1 MVSSEEFKEALRG
14 GKLEQALL
22 LAMSPAI
29 ELKITTQLAS
39 DSEQITPSSRL
50 QTRINL
56 IEGKLENEI
65 GEQFLNNAP
74 YRELQQ
80 FHLEQVKEGNQT
92 IQQNIGSL
100 QTLFAI
106 VMDIQQH
113 TREGFQQQ
121 PALSGMEN
129 LPLPAKAPHSEPQTS
144 AEETPLSQPQEEEDL
159 DDTDDWDDSVLDV
172 LQSFP
177 AEAPLQTPTS
187 EAEEPPP
194 SDEMADGELE
204 TEEEEQADEILSLE
218 DLEVDAETSSP
229 TEQSQERGTEQDWP
243 EPENTRS
250 SQPKYVT
257 EQSQERET
265 QQDWLEPENT
275 HFSQPKEEDTTTSQT
290 QREWEDWS
298 DTDSAEAQEK
308 EWNMEAPKSESVST
322 DWDDDDEEFSEATEQ
337 NRRESGGWSKRLGIS
352 WLNPLRST
360 DSPQES
366 ENETSP
372 SEQED
377 ELFTD
382 WPEDTEAETPQES
395 SDSNAYKDNQNSGG

>member
-129 LPLPAKAPHSEPQTS
+129 LPLPAKALHSEPQTS
-144 AEETPLSQPQEEEDL
+144 AEETPPSQPQEEEDL

-229 TEQSQERGTEQDWP
+229 
-243 EPENTRS
+243 
-250 SQPKYVT
+250 T

>member
-229 TEQSQERGTEQDWP
+229 TEQSQERGTEQDWL

-250 SQPKYVT
+250 
-257 EQSQERET
+257 
-265 QQDWLEPENT
+265 
-275 HFSQPKEEDTTTSQT
+275 SQPKEEDTTTSQT

>member
-22 LAMSPAI
+22 LAMSPAM

-144 AEETPLSQPQEEEDL
+144 AEETPPSQPQEEEDL

-250 SQPKYVT
+250 
-257 EQSQERET
+257 
-265 QQDWLEPENT
+265 
-275 HFSQPKEEDTTTSQT
+275 SQPKEEDTTTSQT

-382 WPEDTEAETPQES
+382 WPEDTEAENPQES

>member
-144 AEETPLSQPQEEEDL
+144 AEETPPSQPQEEEDL

-250 SQPKYVT
+250 
-257 EQSQERET
+257 
-265 QQDWLEPENT
+265 
-275 HFSQPKEEDTTTSQT
+275 SQPKEEDTTTSQT

>member
-22 LAMSPAI
+22 LAMSPAM

-113 TREGFQQQ
+113 TREG
-121 PALSGMEN
+121 
-129 LPLPAKAPHSEPQTS
+129 
-144 AEETPLSQPQEEEDL
+144 SQPQEEEDL

-194 SDEMADGELE
+194 SDEIADGELE

-229 TEQSQERGTEQDWP
+229 TEQSQER
-243 EPENTRS
+243 
-250 SQPKYVT
+250 
-257 EQSQERET
+257 ET

-275 HFSQPKEEDTTTSQT
+275 RSSQPKEEDTTTSQT

-352 WLNPLRST
+352 WLNPL
-360 DSPQES
+360 
-366 ENETSP
+366 
-372 SEQED
+372 

>member
-144 AEETPLSQPQEEEDL
+144 AEETPPSQPQEEEDL

-250 SQPKYVT
+250 
-257 EQSQERET
+257 
-265 QQDWLEPENT
+265 
-275 HFSQPKEEDTTTSQT
+275 SQPKEEDTTTSQT

-382 WPEDTEAETPQES
+382 WPEDTEAENPQES

>member
-22 LAMSPAI
+22 LAMSPAM

-144 AEETPLSQPQEEEDL
+144 AEETPPSQPQEEEDL

-229 TEQSQERGTEQDWP
+229 TEQSQERGT
-243 EPENTRS
+243 
-250 SQPKYVT
+250 
-257 EQSQERET
+257 

-275 HFSQPKEEDTTTSQT
+275 RSSQPKEEDTTTSQT

-382 WPEDTEAETPQES
+382 WPEDTEAENPQES

>member
-22 LAMSPAI
+22 LAMSPAM

-144 AEETPLSQPQEEEDL
+144 AEETPPSQPQEEEDL
-159 DDTDDWDDSVLDV
+159 DDTDEWDDSVLDV

-229 TEQSQERGTEQDWP
+229 TEQSQERGTEQDWL

-250 SQPKYVT
+250 
-257 EQSQERET
+257 
-265 QQDWLEPENT
+265 
-275 HFSQPKEEDTTTSQT
+275 SQPKEEDTTTSQT

-382 WPEDTEAETPQES
+382 WPEDTEAENPQES

>member
-22 LAMSPAI
+22 LAMSPAM

-129 LPLPAKAPHSEPQTS
+129 QPLPAKAPHSEPQTS
-144 AEETPLSQPQEEEDL
+144 AEETPPSQPQEEEDL

-229 TEQSQERGTEQDWP
+229 TEQSQER
-243 EPENTRS
+243 
-250 SQPKYVT
+250 
-257 EQSQERET
+257 ET

-275 HFSQPKEEDTTTSQT
+275 RSSQPKEEDTTTSQT

-382 WPEDTEAETPQES
+382 WPEDTEAENPQES